1 MKGLEEKTDAGTVFL
16 VVKHHSICQESKE
29 ERAGFMPKEV
39 KHPRTGEVITKY
51 IKPYN
56 GVEAL
61 VCKMEWYDRTH
72 GDDRYI
78 GWKLHLNANGFPC
91 ILDLPFESRACN
103 RFMKTAENIDFSRP
117 VEFRAWFDKKSEATA
132 FYIGQEGESVR
143 QAYTKEEPGE
153 CPPPVQNPVTK
164 KWNFDA
170 QKEYLH
176 RRMVDVVIPMIEEA
190 DNIMP
195 QLEYAQAASVGSRQS
210 HTPEEDLSDDD
221 IPF

>member
-1 MKGLEEKTDAGTVFL
+1 MKGLQEKTDAGATFL
-16 VVKHHSICQESKE
+16 VVKHHSICQESKTE
-29 ERAGFMPKEV
+29 QPGYTPVEV
-39 KHPRTGEVITKY
+39 KNPRSGEIITKY
-51 IKPYN
+51 IKQYN

-61 VCKMEWYDRTH
+61 ICKMEWYDRTH

-78 GWKLHLNANGFPC
+78 GWKLHLNADGTPC

-103 RFMKTAENIDFSRP
+103 RFMKTAENIDYTKP

-143 QAYTKEEPGE
+143 QAYTKEEPGD
-153 CPPPVQNPVTK
+153 CPPPVQHSVSK

-170 QKEYLH
+170 QKEFLH
-176 RRMVDVVIPMIEEA
+176 GRMIDVVIPMIEEA
-190 DNIMP
+190 ENIMP
-195 QLEYAQAASVGSRQS
+195 QLEYARAASASGSQD
-210 HTPEEDLSDDD
+210 HAPEEDLSDDD